1 MSSFSVTGK
10 KWILRKFNSTDL
22 TFIKDNFFLDE
33 ITSKL
38 LAIKKIKKE
47 DINNYLN
54 PVLKNIL
61 PNPSILT
68 DMEKTVERTFSAIKK
83 KEKIGIFGDYDV
95 DGATSTAILG
105 KYFSQINHAY
115 EIYIPDR
122 KSEGYGPS
130 KQGFQKLINKGTK
143 LIFTVDC
150 GTLSFEPINFAYQ
163 NKIDIL
169 VLDHHQSDVKL
180 PKAFSIV
187 NPNRFDDRSE
197 LNYLCAAGVCFM
209 FLIALNRELRK
220 NNWFKDNNVSEPN
233 LINFLDLVSLGTV
246 CDVVPLIGV
255 NRAIVKQGL
264 KILNFKKNIGLK
276 SLIDICKIENHPTPY
291 HLGYIIGPRINAGGR
306 VGKCSHGA
314 NLLLNENPKNSFKLA
329 SELDQFNKERQ
340 LLEKNLLKN
349 VLNSVKDL
357 SDPVLILDGQEWHE
371 GIIGIIA
378 SRIKEKYNKPT
389 IIISITDKVG
399 KASAR
404 SVVGYDIGSII
415 ISAVQSGIL
424 IKGGGHKMAGGFTIE
439 KNKIDQFK
447 EYAINKFKTL
457 NIEISEEKKILIDSI
472 ISPTAINMNF
482 FNKVNNLA
490 PFGSGNSEPRFFIES
505 VVAVNSKI
513 VGEKHIKSVLLGED
527 GSTIKTIAFN
537 ATESDIGAYLM
548 NKSKKPFN
556 IVGKLSLNEWRGQKN
571 VEFIIDDIS
580 VNKYEKNMVPSSI
593 G

>member
-68 DMEKTVERTFSAIKK
+68 DMEKTVERTFRAIKK

-404 SVVGYDIGSII
+404 SILGYDIGSII